1 MELKVPPVIV
11 LVLAALLLWV
21 GAWLMPHLSIALP
34 GRKLLAVL
42 LVLAG
47 LVPGIQAILAFRQR
61 KTTTNPM
68 RPENASVLVTDG
80 VYRFTRNP
88 MYLGILA
95 LLLAEAIWLGTLTA
109 LIIVPGF
116 VWYMT
121 EFQIKPEEERLT
133 DLFGAPYRD
142 YLGRV
147 RRWI

>member
-1 MELKVPPVIV
+1 MELKVPPAIV
-11 LVLAALLLWV
+11 FLLAALLLWV
-21 GAWLMPHLSIALP
+21 GAWLMPHLSIAFP
-34 GRKLLAVL
+34 GRRLFAVL

-47 LVPGIQAILAFRQR
+47 LVPGIQAILAFRRR

-68 RPENASVLVTDG
+68 APDTASVLVTDG
-80 VYRFTRNP
+80 VYRFSRNP

-95 LLLAEAIWLGTLTA
+95 LLLAVTLWLGTLTA

-121 EFQIKPEEERLT
+121 EFQIKPEEERLGER
-133 DLFGAPYRD
+133 FGASYRD